1 MKFLRATL
9 AVTAVLLTLSGCALQ
24 PPAQAQLTGVQ
35 ANWASAATGVLN
47 APRDA
52 KFERIEAQ
60 PEWWRVLNDSLID
73 ELVEAAEAS
82 SPTVAQAAA
91 RIDEA
96 RATLDSTNANR
107 GPRLSGDTSLK
118 HSSDRLAES
127 RRQTSAS
134 VNLNLSWEIDLFG
147 RIKHSAAAATQRLA
161 ARESD
166 AQSTRLSLQVQ
177 VIDTTLALVACNAKL
192 VARNEDVRSRQH
204 TQRLT
209 ALRESVGQ
217 VAPIDTARAT
227 SSTVESST
235 QLAFTAS
242 QCAQLKNSLVSLTG
256 WTMTRLDETLATKTS
271 QKAGRIVASPPGSE
285 LALPATIL
293 IRHPSVVSALRTAD
307 AAFEDLGGAEAARYP
322 SLSLSALLG
331 QSWIRALGQT
341 SNSNSWSLGG
351 SLIGTLFDGGASKAN
366 ARAAQARYAQA
377 IAQLDSTVRSTT
389 LDIENALLTLA
400 NAQTREQL
408 SEDGL
413 SASKQLLVGSE
424 ASYRA
429 GRMSLF
435 ELEDARRSYNNA
447 VVARIDAERD
457 HAQAWV
463 SLVKATG
470 NGLHVSVAPIRSTS
484 SS

>member
-1 MKFLRATL
+1 MKFNRAILASTATL
-9 AVTAVLLTLSGCALQ
+9 FIVSGCALQ
-24 PPAQAQLTGVQ
+24 PPANSTLTGVQ
-35 ANWASAATGVLN
+35 ARWASSANGVVQ
-47 APRDA
+47 APQDA
-52 KFERIEAQ
+52 KGERIEAQ
-60 PEWWRVLNDSLID
+60 TKWWVALNDALID
-73 ELVEAAEAS
+73 ELVEAAELR
-82 SPTVAQAAA
+82 SPTMALALA
-91 RIDEA
+91 RIEEA
-96 RATLDSTNANR
+96 RATLNWTDASR
-107 GPRLSGDTSLK
+107 GPKIAGDGSSKRGSSQSAASGAQTTTSI
-118 HSSDRLAES
+118 
-127 RRQTSAS
+127 
-134 VNLNLSWEIDLFG
+134 NLNLSWEIDLFG

-209 ALRESVGQ
+209 SLRESVGQ
-217 VAPIDTARAT
+217 VAPIDTARAK

-235 QLAFTAS
+235 QLAITAS

-293 IRHPSVVSALRTAD
+293 IGHPSVVSALRTAD
-307 AAFEDLGGAEAARYP
+307 AACEDLGGAEAARYP